1 MGPIVILLLQIFL
14 DSDSERILKIR
25 HTKMVPF
32 LAHPVDEFN
41 TEFLVR
47 GLKLCPHVFNFAIV
61 PYCNLCSLSDVILI
75 RTYCV
80 SP

>member
-1 MGPIVILLLQIFL
+1 
-14 DSDSERILKIR
+14 
-25 HTKMVPF
+25 MVPF

-61 PYCNLCSLSDVILI
+61 PYCNLCSLSDMILI